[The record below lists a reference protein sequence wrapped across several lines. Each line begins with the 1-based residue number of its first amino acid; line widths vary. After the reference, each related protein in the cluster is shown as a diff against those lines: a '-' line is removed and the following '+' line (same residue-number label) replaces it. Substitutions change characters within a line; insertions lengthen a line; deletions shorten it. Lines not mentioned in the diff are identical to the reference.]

1 MLVKAEIFRNPMWG
15 CVKVIC
21 GRETFSRVMAT
32 KEKKKEELY
41 YFCKKAA
48 AMQEIRAC
56 DEVTDSSFL
65 RQPERMSSL
74 DSDDNFGSG

>member
-1 MLVKAEIFRNPMWG
+1 
-15 CVKVIC
+15 
-21 GRETFSRVMAT
+21 MAT

-74 DSDDNFGSG
+74 DSDDNFSSG

>member
-1 MLVKAEIFRNPMWG
+1 MLVKAEIFRNSMWG
-15 CVKVIC
+15 VCKSYL
-21 GRETFSRVMAT
+21 RERDIQ
-32 KEKKKEELY
+32 KGDGDKGKKKELY

-56 DEVTDSSFL
+56 DEVTDSFFL

-74 DSDDNFGSG
+74 DSDDNFSSG

>member
-1 MLVKAEIFRNPMWG
+1 
-15 CVKVIC
+15 
-21 GRETFSRVMAT
+21 MAT

-74 DSDDNFGSG
+74 DSDDNFSSGWRKVSHHYTHPVDQTTLSHVI